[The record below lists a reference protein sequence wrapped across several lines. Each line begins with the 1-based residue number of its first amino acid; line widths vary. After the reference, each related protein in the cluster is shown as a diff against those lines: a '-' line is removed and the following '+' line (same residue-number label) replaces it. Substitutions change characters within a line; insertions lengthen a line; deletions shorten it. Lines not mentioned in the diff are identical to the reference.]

1 MAKLA
6 SLEPLARILAITY
19 SVRGLVGRRL
29 GVFWLSLL
37 FPTGGVGM
45 SSGPILDLL
54 LE

>member
-6 SLEPLARILAITY
+6 LLEPLARILAITH
-19 SVRGLVGRRL
+19 SVRGLVGRKL
-29 GVFWLSLL
+29 GVLWPSLL

-54 LE
+54 FE